1 MMDLSLLH
9 VDFLM
14 KAFLG
19 AILASLATAIL
30 SPFISLKR
38 ISYMGEALSHVSFA
52 GIALALFVGWHMN
65 LTALCFVV
73 AVALIIGYISKHYDL
88 EETNITTVFLS
99 VSMALGILLI
109 SLKKDYTV
117 DLSSYLFG
125 NVLLVTQADIYHLG
139 ILFVIN
145 VLFVVLLF
153 KELFYMTYH
162 QTMSRV
168 FRIPVDAVYYAFL
181 VLIALNI
188 VVSVKVIGV
197 ILITAELVLPGMIA
211 FNLTRSLKRAI
222 MLSFISSVISA
233 LVGFG
238 ASYWLNI
245 PTGSSIVLTLFILF
259 LISLFSKVRSRA

>member
-1 MMDLSLLH
+1 MIDISFLH
-9 VDFLM
+9 TSFLV
-14 KAFLG
+14 KAFWG
-19 AILASLATAIL
+19 AILASLATAVL

-73 AVALIIGYISKHYDL
+73 AVALIIGYISRHYDL

-109 SLKKDYTV
+109 SLAKDYTV

-125 NVLLVTQADIYHLG
+125 NVLLVTKGDIYHLG
-139 ILFVIN
+139 ILFVVN
-145 VLFVVLLF
+145 TLFVVLLF

-162 QTMSRV
+162 QSMSRV

-181 VLIALNI
+181 ILIALNI

-197 ILITAELVLPGMIA
+197 ILITAELVLPGMVA
-211 FNLTRSLKRAI
+211 FNLTRSLKLAI
-222 MLSFISSVISA
+222 FLSLGSSIISA

-238 ASYWLNI
+238 TSYWLNI
-245 PTGSSIVLTLFILF
+245 PTGSSIVLTLFVLF
-259 LISLFSKVRSRA
+259 LFSLVSKIRSRV

>member
-1 MMDLSLLH
+1 MTIFSFLQTGFLL
-9 VDFLM
+9 

-73 AVALIIGYISKHYDL
+73 VVALIIGYISKHYDL

-99 VSMALGILLI
+99 VSMAAGILLI
-109 SLKKDYTV
+109 SLKKDYTI

-125 NVLLVTQADIYHLG
+125 NVLLVTRSDILHMGFL
-139 ILFVIN
+139 LVLN
-145 VLFVVLLF
+145 ALFVVLLF

-162 QTMSRV
+162 QQMARV
-168 FRIPVDAVYYAFL
+168 FRIPVDTVYYAFL

-188 VVSVKVIGV
+188 VIAVKVIGV

-211 FNLTRSLKRAI
+211 FNLTRNLRKAIVMSLSY
-222 MLSFISSVISA
+222 SFLSA
-233 LVGFG
+233 LVGFS

-245 PTGSSIVLTLFILF
+245 PTGSSIVLTLFVLF
-259 LISLFSKVRSRA
+259 LLSLIARRRKA

>member
-1 MMDLSLLH
+1 MQVFSIFQ
-9 VDFLM
+9 VGFLA

-52 GIALALFVGWHMN
+52 GIALALFVGWHMD
-65 LTALCFVV
+65 LTAICFVV
-73 AVALIIGYISKHYDL
+73 AVAVIIGYISRHYNL

-109 SLKKDYTV
+109 SLKKDYTI

-125 NVLLVTQADIYHLG
+125 NVLLITQADIIHMG
-139 ILFVIN
+139 ILLIVN
-145 VLFVVLLF
+145 VLFIVLLF
-153 KELFYMTYH
+153 KELFYMTYN
-162 QTMSRV
+162 QSIARV
-168 FRIPVDAVYYAFL
+168 FRIPVDVVYYAFL
-181 VLIALNI
+181 ILIALNI
-188 VVSVKVIGV
+188 VVAVKVIGV

-211 FNLTRSLKRAI
+211 FNLTKNLRKAI
-222 MLSFISSVISA
+222 LMSFSYSILSA

-238 ASYWLNI
+238 ASYWLDI
-245 PTGSSIVLTLFILF
+245 PTGSSIVLTLFALF
-259 LISLFSKVRSRA
+259 LLSLVAKLRKV

>member
-1 MMDLSLLH
+1 MIDLNIFHSS
-9 VDFLM
+9 FLM

-52 GIALALFVGWHMN
+52 GIALALFVGWHMD

-125 NVLLVTQADIYHLG
+125 NVLLVTKADITHLG
-139 ILFVIN
+139 ILFIVN
-145 VLFVVLLF
+145 TLFVVLLF

-162 QTMSRV
+162 QSMSRV
-168 FRIPVDAVYYAFL
+168 FRIPVDAVYYSFL

-188 VVSVKVIGV
+188 VVAVKVIGV

-211 FNLTRSLKRAI
+211 FNLTKSLQKAI
-222 MLSFISSVISA
+222 LISFLSSVLA
-233 LVGFG
+233 AFVGFG
-238 ASYWLNI
+238 TSYWLNI
-245 PTGSSIVLTLFILF
+245 PTGSSIVLTLFVLF
-259 LISLFSKVRSRA
+259 LISLTSKIRKA

>member
-1 MMDLSLLH
+1 MIDVS
-9 VDFLM
+9 FLQSGFM
-14 KAFLG
+14 LKAFLG
-19 AILASLATAIL
+19 AVLASLSTAVL

-52 GIALALFVGWHMN
+52 GIALALFVGWHMD
-65 LTALCFVV
+65 LTALFFVV
-73 AVALIIGYISKHYDL
+73 AVAIIIGYISKHYDL

-109 SLKKDYTV
+109 SLKKDYTI

-125 NVLLVTQADIYHLG
+125 NVLLVTHSDIIHLA
-139 ILFVIN
+139 ILFVLN
-145 VLFVVLLF
+145 TLFVILLF
-153 KELFYMTYH
+153 KELFYMTYN
-162 QTMSRV
+162 QAMSRV

-181 VLIALNI
+181 ILIALNI

-211 FNLTRSLKRAI
+211 FNLTRGLKKAI
-222 MLSFISSVISA
+222 IVSFLSSVLA
-233 LVGFG
+233 AFVGFG
-238 ASYWLNI
+238 TSYWLNI

-259 LISLFSKVRSRA
+259 LISLIAKVKKA